1 MPDMT
6 SPEPFCSR
14 ALCTQE
20 HGLGSP
26 QQLVNRTAV
35 VLLLQVNGE
44 AQKGFQ
50 MCLRS
55 GRGLGLEPR
64 PSSFPPVM
72 GAATS
77 AEDRIPWGS
86 VYLVCISLT
95 LLLETGKIRLLDPHP

>member
-6 SPEPFCSR
+6 SPEPFCSH

-26 QQLVNRTAV
+26 QQLANRTAV
-35 VLLLQVNGE
+35 VLLLQLTGE

-50 MCLRS
+50 MCPRS
-55 GRGLGLEPR
+55 GWGLGLELR
-64 PSSFPPVM
+64 SAPVM

-77 AEDRIPWGS
+77 AEDLIPWGS
-86 VYLVCISLT
+86 VCLVCISLT
-95 LLLETGKIRLLDPHP
+95 LLLETGKIRLLDSHL